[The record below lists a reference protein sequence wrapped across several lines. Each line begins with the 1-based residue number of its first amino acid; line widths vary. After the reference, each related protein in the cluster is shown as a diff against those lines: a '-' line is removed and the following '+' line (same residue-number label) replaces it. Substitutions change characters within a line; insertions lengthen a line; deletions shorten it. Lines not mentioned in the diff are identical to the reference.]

1 LTAVGKGATPSEWKA
16 FVDLGLT
23 SELLPVV
30 SDTSLPVSP
39 RSSLK
44 EIGKVPSTIN
54 RLGQIVGL
62 PEWTGKQATDREVAK
77 WSSTPELGVCLNTR
91 RYRAVDIDIADKAEA
106 ERVATM
112 VEMVLGP
119 LPRRTRP
126 NSGKMVLL
134 FEMEGVFPK
143 RRLATSHGLIE
154 FLGNGN
160 QCVLAGTHPS
170 GVRYEWLD
178 GLPKEIPTVT
188 PAEFEPLWGVIVAA
202 FGLKG
207 EHHVDKAPVALEKPR
222 RSDDIDDEVVDY
234 LEREGHVTGYAPDGK
249 VFVRCPWKGL
259 HSSDNGPSE
268 TTWLP
273 RGVGGGARGHFKCMH
288 TGHGNKTDDQ
298 FLHEI
303 GFFNDQFEIVA
314 KSEQAAA
321 GLAPVEDWPA
331 FKRDRQSRIESS
343 VSNMLAALRRP
354 DFCGARLASD
364 TFRDAVMISWD
375 GAADWR
381 TLRDNDYTELRRR
394 LEGRGFKSPG
404 REMVRDGA
412 LLVAEQNAIDT
423 AEAWARGLVWDG
435 VERVEQCLHRYFRA
449 ADTPYTRAVSRY
461 MWSGLAGRCVQG
473 GIQCD
478 MVPVLVGK
486 QGAGKTQ
493 GVKALAPI
501 IDTYVEVNLEHRDDN
516 LARSLRGKLV
526 GELGELRG
534 LMTRDAEA
542 IKAWISRTHEEWIPK
557 YMEFATKFPRRLMFI
572 GTTNSDEFLADS
584 TGERRWLPVPTGV
597 VDLDAL
603 RADRD
608 QLWAEALV
616 LFEREGVRWEA
627 AHSLAEPA
635 REAHKATDM
644 WDEAI
649 EQWLESDAMD
659 GPDGPKRGDTPFT
672 LNTVAL
678 GALGITV
685 KEGDMRT
692 AKRVGAAL
700 TRLGYF
706 KRDYRGETKGK
717 HWFRAEKRTKHESA
731 ENADFV

>member
-1 LTAVGKGATPSEWKA
+1 MEWKA

-91 RYRAVDIDIADKAEA
+91 RYRAVDIDIADKVEA

-170 GVRYEWLD
+170 GVRYEWLG

-188 PAEFEPLWGVIVAA
+188 PAEFEPLWDVVVAA

-207 EHHVDKAPVALEKPR
+207 QHHIDKASVALEKPR
-222 RSDDIDDEVVDY
+222 SADDIDDEVVDF

-288 TGHGNKTDDQ
+288 TSHGNKTDDQ

-321 GLAPVEDWPA
+321 GLPAVEDLPP
-331 FKRDRQSRIESS
+331 FTRDRLGRIESTAMN
-343 VSNMLAALRRP
+343 VLAALRRP
-354 DFCGARLASD
+354 DMTGWRLGFDEFIGAQVIAPYGATEWRMFKD
-364 TFRDAVMISWD
+364 TDYFM
-375 GAADWR
+375 
-381 TLRDNDYTELRRR
+381 LREALERRK
-394 LEGRGFKSPG
+394 FKSPSS
-404 REMVRDGA
+404 ELIKEAVRYA
-412 LLVAEQNAIDT
+412 AEESSFDSAIQ
-423 AEAWARGLVWDG
+423 WGSSLVWDG
-435 VERVEQCLHRYFRA
+435 VERVEKFFPTYLGCS
-449 ADTPYTRAVSRY
+449 DTPYARAVGVY
-461 MWSGLAGRCVQG
+461 LWTALAGRCLDPGCKV
-473 GIQCD
+473 D
-478 MVPVLVGK
+478 MVPVLISA
-486 QGAGKTQ
+486 QGTGKTSL
-493 GVKALAPI
+493 VEALAPTKEAFI
-501 IDTYVEVNLEHRDDN
+501 EINLEHRDDQ
-516 LARSLRGKLV
+516 LSKQLRGKLV
-526 GELGELRG
+526 GEIAELRG
-534 LMTRDAEA
+534 LMTRESEA
-542 IKAWISRTHEEWIPK
+542 IKAWISRREEEVRGLYKEFHRK
-557 YMEFATKFPRRLMFI
+557 YPRRLVMI
-572 GTTNSDEFLADS
+572 GTGNKEFLSDE
-584 TGERRWLPVPTGV
+584 TGERRWLPIRVGRSNMA
-597 VDLDAL
+597 AL
-603 RADRD
+603 TEDVN
-608 QLWAEALV
+608 QLWAEGVHKWRAGGVQWREAQHLAV
-616 LFEREGVRWEA
+616 DEHADFKVADEWEGVVR
-627 AHSLAEPA
+627 
-635 REAHKATDM
+635 
-644 WDEAI
+644 
-649 EQWLESDAMD
+649 QWLESDAMD
-659 GPDGPKRGDTPFT
+659 GADGPKRGDQP
-672 LNTVAL
+672 LELIAVAV
-678 GALGITV
+678 GALGFAARDFSQSEQRRLGKV
-685 KEGDMRT
+685 MRT
-692 AKRVGAAL
+692 
-700 TRLGYF
+700 LGYD
-706 KRDYRGETKGK
+706 KRASGRGDARGK
-717 HWFRAEKRTKHESA
+717 RWFRAEKRTFQIVE
-731 ENADFV
+731 DFV